1 MRIVYLHQYFRSPRE
16 GGGTRSWEFARR
28 WARWGH
34 DVHLVTT
41 TNSGSALRWQV
52 SEVEGFRL
60 HSMAVPYGN
69 EMGKG
74 QRIRAF
80 MRFAVAASYK
90 VSSLKADAVYAT
102 STPLTIAVP
111 AMVGRQLVGS
121 PYVLEVRDLWPDVP
135 IALGF
140 LSRESERRAAYFLES
155 QAYKRST
162 AIIAISPG
170 MAKDIRSKGVPAGKV
185 HVVTHGCDPE
195 LFQHA
200 DVSDFARDYPWTIS
214 GPLVVYTGTL
224 GLANGVDYLVD
235 LACKTRVI
243 NPSVRFAI
251 IGKGAYERELV
262 RRARDNGTLNE
273 TLFFLGGRS
282 KEEVAKWLNVAS
294 ISMVILKGP
303 RILWK
308 DAGQNKFFD
317 AISAGT
323 AVACNNNSWQSQ
335 IALENGVGVRLDPDD
350 IAKAA
355 GQLCRA
361 LSDSDWI
368 AGVPQRCRALWQG
381 DFNRDLLAQR
391 ALDILVASRGQKR
404 N

>member
-1 MRIVYLHQYFRSPRE
+1 MRWHE
-16 GGGTRSWEFARR
+16 
-28 WARWGH
+28 
-34 DVHLVTT
+34 
-41 TNSGSALRWQV
+41 

-80 MRFAVAASYK
+80 MRFAAASSFK
-90 VSSLKADAVYAT
+90 VSSLKADVVYAT

-111 AMVGRQLVGS
+111 AIVGREIVGS

-140 LSRESERRAAYFLES
+140 LPRESERRAAYLLES
-155 QAYKRST
+155 QAYKRSS
-162 AIIAISPG
+162 AVIAISPG
-170 MAKDIRSKGVPAGKV
+170 MAEDIRAKGVPAGKV

-195 LFQHA
+195 LFQEA
-200 DVSDFARDYPWTIS
+200 DVSDLARDYPWATS

-235 LACKTRVI
+235 LARETTVV

-251 IGKGAYERELV
+251 IGDGAYRGELV
-262 RRARDNGTLNE
+262 RRARDNGTLDR
-273 TLFFLGGRS
+273 TVFFLGGRS

-303 RILWK
+303 RVMWK

-335 IALENGVGVRLDPDD
+335 VALENGVGVRLDPVDV
-350 IAKAA
+350 AKAA
-355 GQLCRA
+355 RQLSGA
-361 LSDSDWI
+361 LSDYDWI
-368 AGVPQRCRALWQG
+368 AGVPHRCKALWEG

-391 ALDILVASRGQKR
+391 ALDILVASSGRKR
-404 N
+404 KELPDHS